1 MSGDARSWLERREA
15 REGSRN
21 EIPPTLGRRRED
33 DSHDVDDDDGDDE
46 EEDDDDDDDD
56 DGVSSARSK
65 SVLLVQRLLFL
76 VMTAL
81 SSTAP
86 YTASRPGVWP
96 RWAGGTLILASIQAV
111 ITRL

>member
-1 MSGDARSWLERREA
+1 MSGDARSWLKRREA

-21 EIPPTLGRRRED
+21 EIPTLGRRRED
-33 DSHDVDDDDGDDE
+33 DSHDVDDDDDDE
-46 EEDDDDDDDD
+46 EEDDDDDDDGGSRG
-56 DGVSSARSK
+56 DGVSK